1 MNFLVLEGATR
12 GNDEISRFI
21 MKFYETIRFLIILKE
36 NIYIYMYYFSS
47 YRVKVFKIQRISKKK
62 KKKNVA
68 KLLNYPKFFDDP
80 LCASLYKYK

>member
-1 MNFLVLEGATR
+1 
-12 GNDEISRFI
+12 
-21 MKFYETIRFLIILKE
+21 
-36 NIYIYMYYFSS
+36 MYYFSS